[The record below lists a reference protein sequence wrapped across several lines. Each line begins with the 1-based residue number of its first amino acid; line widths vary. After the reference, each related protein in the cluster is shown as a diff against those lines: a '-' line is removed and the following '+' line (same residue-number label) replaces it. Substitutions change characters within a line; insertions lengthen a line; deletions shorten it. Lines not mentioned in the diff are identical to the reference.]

1 MLPATPAT
9 NVRSLCRCVQAKA
22 QLANGLQP
30 HPFLAPRSR
39 AAAGACAAR
48 EGGAGACMAREG
60 GTGATALLPPALPA
74 IHVLQV
80 PCARLLI
87 YSLLKRNLQL
97 TPLALI

>member
-1 MLPATPAT
+1 MRPCHRL
-9 NVRSLCRCVQAKA
+9 QAKA
-22 QLANGLQP
+22 RLANGLQP

-60 GTGATALLPPALPA
+60 GTGVSVPLPPALPA

-80 PCARLLI
+80 PRARLL
-87 YSLLKRNLQL
+87 L
-97 TPLALI
+97 